1 MTVALD
7 CLSLSGRK
15 ALVTGGS
22 GVIGAA
28 IVDHLRQVG
37 AEVLSVDRPGLKPPP
52 GASGLACD
60 LASEEAIHDLC
71 ELLVAKHADIEIFVH
86 CAGITRDAVLW
97 KMTLE
102 DWDDVMRVNLD
113 SAYRILGVLVP
124 GMREAGRGSVVFVSS
139 INGERGKFGQANY
152 AASKAGLIGLGKTA
166 AVELGRFGV
175 RVNSVAPG
183 FVESPMTA
191 DLDDSVRA
199 EALSVTPLERHG
211 RPEDVA
217 RSVLFLCSEMS
228 SFVTGQV
235 LRVDGGQLRG

>member
-1 MTVALD
+1 
-7 CLSLSGRK
+7 
-15 ALVTGGS
+15 
-22 GVIGAA
+22 
-28 IVDHLRQVG
+28 
-37 AEVLSVDRPGLKPPP
+37 
-52 GASGLACD
+52 
-60 LASEEAIHDLC
+60 
-71 ELLVAKHADIEIFVH
+71 
-86 CAGITRDAVLW
+86 
-97 KMTLE
+97 
-102 DWDDVMRVNLD
+102 
-113 SAYRILGVLVP
+113 
-124 GMREAGRGSVVFVSS
+124 
-139 INGERGKFGQANY
+139 
-152 AASKAGLIGLGKTA
+152 
-166 AVELGRFGV
+166 VELGRFGV